1 MSDVRGNSAGKA
13 AKTALTCKEKNAR
26 RQAKVLESR
35 KALERLPGVLK
46 ENQDMKETIARLER
60 QLLECRQEKE
70 VITASHNNLTQ
81 AIQGVIPRRSQRF
94 TQPVDNAEPLE
105 EVFTPEQAVLVQRQ
119 LAERDQH
126 HQQAM
131 QELIFSHHAQ
141 LQQVARDT
149 RQVCSAEKRSLEEL
163 LKSKDAELKQEQ
175 RRAYDSSTEAKAA
188 KIE

>member
-1 MSDVRGNSAGKA
+1 MLADRKNSEG
-13 AKTALTCKEKNAR
+13 
-26 RQAKVLESR
+26 R

-46 ENQDMKETIARLER
+46 ENQDMKDEVARLKAK
-60 QLLECRQEKE
+60 LLECRKEKE
-70 VITASHNNLTQ
+70 LITASHHNLTQ

-131 QELIFSHHAQ
+131 QELIFSHHVQ

-149 RQVCSAEKRSLEEL
+149 RQDCSAEKRSLEEL
-163 LKSKDAELKQEQ
+163 LKSKDA
-175 RRAYDSSTEAKAA
+175 
-188 KIE
+188 